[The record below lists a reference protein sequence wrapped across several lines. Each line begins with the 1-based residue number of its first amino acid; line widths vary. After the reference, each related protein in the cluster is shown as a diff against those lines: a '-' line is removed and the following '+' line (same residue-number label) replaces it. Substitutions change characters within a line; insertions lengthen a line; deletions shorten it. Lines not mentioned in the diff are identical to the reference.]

1 MIEQMALIL
10 GPIGILVLIG
20 YVMGRRTSGLDTR
33 TLSTVVIMV
42 AAPALIFSSLTSLEI
57 SAQAVVSISGAA
69 ALCLVV
75 SAVLAAAVLTLSGGS
90 LRSFLPVLMMP
101 NSGNMGLP
109 LVMLAFGAAGRELA
123 AAYFVVVA
131 LAQHSIGMSIYAGS
145 FRPGVLL
152 RQPLIYAVLLV
163 VVVLATGIQVP
174 AVIATTAEMTG
185 GMMVPAMLLLLG
197 TALARLRVADLRSAV
212 FLAVGRLGI
221 GVVSALIVI
230 WVLDL
235 EGLPAGVVFLMATM
249 PTAIVIHVFSERF
262 DRDPERVVGVV
273 VVSTLLT
280 FACLPGLTWIALKM
294 AGVPS

>member
-1 MIEQMALIL
+1 MLPIL

-20 YVMGRRTSGLDTR
+20 YVMGRTASGIDTR
-33 TLSTVVIMV
+33 TLSTVVVMV
-42 AAPALIFSSLTSLEI
+42 AAPALIFSSLTSMEI
-57 SAQAVVSISGAA
+57 SPQAVLAISGAA
-69 ALCLVV
+69 TLCLVI
-75 SAVLAAAVLTLSGGS
+75 SALLAAVVLTLSGGS

-109 LVMLAFGAAGRELA
+109 LVMLAFGDAGRELA

-145 FRPGVLL
+145 FRIGVLL
-152 RQPLIYAVLLV
+152 RQPLIYSVLLV
-163 VVVLATGIQVP
+163 VLILLTGVQVP
-174 AVIATTAEMTG
+174 AVVATTAEMTG

-197 TALARLRVADLRSAV
+197 TSLARLRVADLRSAV

-221 GVVSALIVI
+221 GVVSALCVI
-230 WVLDL
+230 WLLDL

-262 DRDPERVVGVV
+262 GRDPERVVGVV

-280 FACLPGLTWIALKM
+280 FACLPGLTWAALRM
-294 AGVPS
+294 AGGTL

>member
-1 MIEQMALIL
+1 MALIL

-163 VVVLATGIQVP
+163 VMVLATGIQVP